1 MMLAGLDLSE
11 ENQRVTEREL
21 SFSEFV
27 LEGLPEAIVI
37 VLEDGK
43 IVHVNPAA
51 TRLLGYTPDDV
62 DGKDITL
69 IVPLRDDR
77 RVNPLKWFERWAAD
91 PSDTEPRFLDLLAE
105 TKAGEDLAIS
115 VRVRKAEYGGTNHFL
130 ISFRDVSAQRSRE
143 AEQRNASLRATR
155 ILQIAEDAIISI
167 NEDQEIIF
175 ANVKAEEVFGY
186 SPGDLVGQ
194 PVEMLLPET
203 MRKTHGAKVK
213 AFGRSTMPSKPM
225 SGRGEIQ
232 GLRKSGETF
241 PVEAS
246 ITNVSVGGTST
257 YTAHL
262 RDITERKA
270 ATRALAESELRAR
283 AVFDNAFQAMA
294 LLDAGGKVLEINPA
308 GVALTTGG
316 DVRGTALQDL
326 PWVFQNEETRA
337 AGQAQLHEAIL
348 AGAEGRTTHF
358 VGELTNADG
367 STSQIDFNLIPI
379 PDDKGQVIYMLAEGR
394 SIAQR

>member
-1 MMLAGLDLSE
+1 MASD
-11 ENQRVTEREL
+11 VV
-21 SFSEFV
+21 SFSDFV
-27 LEGLPEAIVI
+27 LEGVPEAIV
-37 VLEDGK
+37 VALENGK

-51 TRLLGYTPDDV
+51 TRLLGYTPADV

-77 RVNPLKWFERWAAD
+77 RADPLKWLERWAAD
-91 PSDTEPRFLDLLAE
+91 PADTEPRFVDLIAE
-105 TKAGEDLAIS
+105 TKDKKDLPLS
-115 VRVRKAEYGGTNHFL
+115 VRVRKAEFGGAQHFL
-130 ISFRDVSAQRSRE
+130 ITFRDVSAQRSRE

-186 SPGDLVGQ
+186 SSSELVGQ
-194 PVEMLLPET
+194 PVSMLLPDRARAAHKGQVE
-203 MRKTHGAKVK
+203 
-213 AFGRSTMPSKPM
+213 AFGKSTVPSKPM
-225 SGRGEIQ
+225 SRRSEIE

-246 ITNVSVGGTST
+246 ITNVSVGGATT

-262 RDITERKA
+262 RDITARKMA
-270 ATRALAESELRAR
+270 QQALAESELRAR
-283 AVFDNAFQAMA
+283 AIFENAFQAMA
-294 LLDAGGKVLEINPA
+294 LLDSEGKVIEINPA

-316 DVRGTALQDL
+316 DASGVSLQDL
-326 PWVFQNEETRA
+326 PWVFQNEEARE
-337 AGQAQLHEAIL
+337 AGRAQLSNAVL
-348 AGAEGRTTHF
+348 AGAGGQSTHF
-358 VGELTNADG
+358 VGRLTNTDG

-379 PDDKGQVIYMLAEGR
+379 TDDAGKVLYMLAEGR
-394 SIAQR
+394 DITPR